1 LPVLFLNTIA
11 VSVFELVAVV
21 AEFATF
27 PEVLIVSSLV
37 SAMLPA
43 NIAFVTTPGLIL
55 VADMVPLIS
64 PFRVPVK
71 LIAFIALVAVP
82 SRLPVKSVAI
92 TLAFTVILEPLRGLM
107 VSVVTTSNIPL
118 SVEKVVSLKSDWKLV
133 SPILNSSR
141 TNKKNNDYAI
151 FYFSFFYFS
160 STLVLA
166 GIELQ

>member
-1 LPVLFLNTIA
+1 MIFPVFIGPKLVPAELFLNTIA

-55 VADMVPLIS
+55 VADIVPVT
-64 PFRVPVK
+64 PARFPVK

-82 SRLPVKSVAI
+82 SRLPVKCVAT
-92 TLAFTVILEPLRGLM
+92 TLVLIVMSLPLRRLM
-107 VSVVTTSNIPL
+107 VSVVTTSNQM
-118 SVEKVVSLKSDWKLV
+118 
-133 SPILNSSR
+133 
-141 TNKKNNDYAI
+141 KK
-151 FYFSFFYFS
+151 
-160 STLVLA
+160 
-166 GIELQ
+166 